1 MKYEYEVVE
10 NFGRTSIKR
19 TDENGNE
26 AWIPTDPAN
35 SDYAEYLASLE
46 ATPAKAPK
54 TTVVEEP
61 VAPEEE

>member
-1 MKYEYEVVE
+1 MSEYQIIELE
-10 NFGRTSIKR
+10 NNTYIQK
-19 TDENGNE
+19 TDENGQVW
-26 AWIPTDPAN
+26 AIPMDPAN